1 MKLFFLTSS
10 THSLNL
16 KVFSTVTAVN
26 AQREASYRK
35 ISSSNDSVI
44 RSDIT
49 VVSLAIL
56 ENRLFSVMLF
66 TSQDDTTPSLPPLP
80 STHLSHGILDSF
92 SGSLF
97 VSGPCLVWG
106 FTSPHSACAEQ
117 GRKKKK
123 KKNKTKYITTTDLI
137 TFFSQNKIW
146 REHKKTTD
154 TRTDE
159 VYFLWI
165 CVACT
170 STLTPFAILILH
182 SHSHRISAIAC
193 GPCLPQSHD
202 YLTWSPWPS
211 SCPRAT
217 EMCVLDHLFI
227 PLAVVMK

>member
-1 MKLFFLTSS
+1 M
-10 THSLNL
+10 
-16 KVFSTVTAVN
+16 
-26 AQREASYRK
+26 
-35 ISSSNDSVI
+35 I

-56 ENRLFSVMLF
+56 EDRLFSVMLF
-66 TSQDDTTPSLPPLP
+66 TSQDDTAPSLPSPSFYASLTWNPGFLLRVSFHLWPL
-80 STHLSHGILDSF
+80 SGVRVHISSF
-92 SGSLF
+92 
-97 VSGPCLVWG
+97 CLCRTG
-106 FTSPHSACAEQ
+106 Q
-117 GRKKKK
+117 KQ
-123 KKNKTKYITTTDLI
+123 NKTEYITTTDLI

-170 STLTPFAILILH
+170 STLTPFAILTLH

-193 GPCLPQSHD
+193 GPCLPQSYD

-217 EMCVLDHLFI
+217 DICVLDHLFI